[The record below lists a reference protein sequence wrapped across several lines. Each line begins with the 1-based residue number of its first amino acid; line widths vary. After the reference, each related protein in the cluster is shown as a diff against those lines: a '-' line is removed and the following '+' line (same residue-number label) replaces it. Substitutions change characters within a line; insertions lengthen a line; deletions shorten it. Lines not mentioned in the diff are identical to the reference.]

1 MKKILLILL
10 LVSML
15 FAFAACGG
23 EQGGLDSLVS
33 SDYVY
38 VPEYVYIEG
47 EGLDN
52 IQSPRYY
59 DGMLYFSSYGVIGTQ
74 EPTPEALEATGG
86 VVEDWMTEV
95 YGPMLYKV
103 NLDGNGLT
111 QL

>member
-10 LVSML
+10 WSVCYSLL
-15 FAFAACGG
+15 LLAAANKA
-23 EQGGLDSLVS
+23 GLDSLVS

-74 EPTPEALEATGG
+74 EPTPEALKQLVESWRTG
-86 VVEDWMTEV
+86 
-95 YGPMLYKV
+95 
-103 NLDGNGLT
+103 
-111 QL
+111 